1 MNEKWYVAAKKADF
15 QGIAERFEIDPVTA
29 RIIRNRDVVGDDAI
43 RQYLYGTR
51 AEFGDSAQLLGGI
64 EAAALLKRKIEA
76 GKKIRI
82 IGDYD
87 IDGVNATYI
96 LYRALLR
103 CGAQVD
109 YEIPDRM
116 KDGYGLNISLLK
128 LALEESIDTVLTCDN
143 GISAI
148 TEIAYAKENGMTVI
162 VTDHHEPLFEEV
174 QEEFQTGTMPQQTET
189 ESSNQAEMTQ
199 TQVNTENSKQMESER
214 EAQTDMHAAAKSV
227 ARGSDRNLQDPA
239 RRIPSADGTRIFR
252 LPPADVLVNPKQPNC
267 PYPYKKLCGAA
278 VAWKVVCLLYRLYGI
293 EEEAEQFLQFVG
305 FATVGDV
312 MELNGE
318 NRILV
323 KEGLKQLRNTQ
334 NYGWR
339 ALIQANNLDFATLNS
354 YHIGFVLGPCINAS
368 GRLDTAKRSLQLLLA
383 KDAEEAETLATQL
396 KQLNDE
402 RKELTQA
409 AVDLACEQ
417 IDGSGEA
424 NDRVL
429 VVYLPDC
436 HESIAGIVAGR
447 IRERYG
453 KPTFVVTNAETE
465 DEAKGSGR
473 SIEAYSMFEEMV
485 KCQDLFRKFGGHP
498 MAAGFSLPRSR
509 IDEMRRRL
517 NENCTMTD
525 ADMAEKVMVDV
536 PMPIDYIRESLVE
549 EFSVLEPF
557 GNGNEKPLFAERGL
571 KLLSA
576 RVLGKN
582 ANVLKLQVANRA
594 GCTMEALYFGIPDN
608 ILSYLTDKYG
618 KDEVQKLLWGKVNR
632 IEMDLTYY
640 PSINEYQG
648 RRTLQ
653 IVIKN
658 FR

>member
-15 QGIAERFEIDPVTA
+15 QGIAKRFGIDPVTA
-29 RIIRNRDVVGDDAI
+29 RIIRNRDVVGDDEI

-51 AEFGDSAQLLGGI
+51 AELGDPAQLQGGL
-64 EAAALLKRKIEA
+64 EAASLLKQKIEA

-87 IDGVNATYI
+87 IDGVNSTYI
-96 LYRALLR
+96 LYRALTR

-128 LALEESIDTVLTCDN
+128 LALEEGIDTVLTCDN

-148 TEIAYAKENGMTVI
+148 AEIAYAKENGMTVI

-174 QEEFQTGTMPQQTET
+174 PEED
-189 ESSNQAEMTQ
+189 QAETIQ
-199 TQVNTENSKQMESER
+199 P
-214 EAQTDMHAAAKSV
+214 QTDT
-227 ARGSDRNLQDPA
+227 A
-239 RRIPSADGTRIFR
+239 RRIPSPDGTRIFR

-267 PYPYKKLCGAA
+267 RYPYKKLCGAA
-278 VAWKVVCLLYRLYGI
+278 VAWKVVCLLYRLYGM

-312 MELNGE
+312 MELDGE

-323 KEGLKQLRNTQ
+323 KEGLKQLRITQ

-339 ALIQANNLDFATLNS
+339 ALIQANNLDFDTLNS

-368 GRLDTAKRSLQLLLA
+368 GRLDTAKRSLRLLLA
-383 KDAEEAETLATQL
+383 KDAAEAELLAARL

-409 AVDLACEQ
+409 AVDLPCEQ
-417 IDGSGEA
+417 IDGSTVA
-424 NDRVL
+424 NVRVL

-453 KPTFVVTNAETE
+453 KPTFVVTNAEAE

-517 NENCTMTD
+517 NENCTMTEE
-525 ADMAEKVMVDV
+525 DMAEKIMVDV
-536 PMPIDYIRESLVE
+536 PMPINYIRESLVE
-549 EFSVLEPF
+549 ELAVLEPF
-557 GNGNEKPLFAERGL
+557 GNGNEKPLFAERHL

-576 RVLGKN
+576 RILGKN
-582 ANVLKLQVANRA
+582 ANVLKLQVANA
-594 GCTMEALYFGIPDN
+594 TGCTMEALYFGIPDN

-618 KDEVQKLLWGKVNR
+618 KNEVQKLLWGKVNQ

>member
-15 QGIAERFEIDPVTA
+15 QGIAKRFGIDPVTA
-29 RIIRNRDVVGDDAI
+29 RIIRNRDVVGDDEI

-51 AEFGDSAQLLGGI
+51 AELGDPAQLQGGL
-64 EAAALLKRKIEA
+64 EAASLLKQKIEA

-87 IDGVNATYI
+87 IDGVNSTYI
-96 LYRALLR
+96 LYRALTR

-128 LALEESIDTVLTCDN
+128 LALEEGIDTVLTCDN

-148 TEIAYAKENGMTVI
+148 AEIAYAKENGMTVI

-174 QEEFQTGTMPQQTET
+174 PEEDQVET
-189 ESSNQAEMTQ
+189 IQP
-199 TQVNTENSKQMESER
+199 
-214 EAQTDMHAAAKSV
+214 QTDT
-227 ARGSDRNLQDPA
+227 A
-239 RRIPSADGTRIFR
+239 RRIPSPDGTRIFR

-267 PYPYKKLCGAA
+267 RYPYKKLCGAA
-278 VAWKVVCLLYRLYGI
+278 VAWKVVCLLYRLYGM

-312 MELNGE
+312 MELDGE

-323 KEGLKQLRNTQ
+323 KEGLKQLRITQ

-339 ALIQANNLDFATLNS
+339 ALIQANNLDFDTLNS

-368 GRLDTAKRSLQLLLA
+368 GRLDTAKRSLRLLLA
-383 KDAEEAETLATQL
+383 KDAAEAELLAARL

-417 IDGSGEA
+417 IDGSTEA

-453 KPTFVVTNAETE
+453 KPTFVVTNAEAE

-517 NENCTMTD
+517 NENCTMTEE
-525 ADMAEKVMVDV
+525 DMAEKIMVDV
-536 PMPIDYIRESLVE
+536 PMPINYIRESLVE
-549 EFSVLEPF
+549 ELAVLEPF
-557 GNGNEKPLFAERGL
+557 GNGNEKPLFAERHL

-576 RVLGKN
+576 RILGKN
-582 ANVLKLQVANRA
+582 ANVLKLQVANA
-594 GCTMEALYFGIPDN
+594 TGCTMEALYFGIPDN

-618 KDEVQKLLWGKVNR
+618 KNEVQKLLWGKVNQ

>member
-15 QGIAERFEIDPVTA
+15 QGIAKRFGIDPVTA
-29 RIIRNRDVVGDDAI
+29 RIIRNRDVVGDDEI

-51 AEFGDSAQLLGGI
+51 AELGDPAQLQGGL
-64 EAAALLKRKIEA
+64 EAASLLKQKIEA

-87 IDGVNATYI
+87 IDGVNSTYI
-96 LYRALLR
+96 LYRALTR

-128 LALEESIDTVLTCDN
+128 LALEEGIDTVLTCDN

-148 TEIAYAKENGMTVI
+148 AEIAYAKENGMTVI

-174 QEEFQTGTMPQQTET
+174 PEEG
-189 ESSNQAEMTQ
+189 QAETIQ
-199 TQVNTENSKQMESER
+199 P
-214 EAQTDMHAAAKSV
+214 QTDT
-227 ARGSDRNLQDPA
+227 A
-239 RRIPSADGTRIFR
+239 RRIPSPDGTRIFR

-267 PYPYKKLCGAA
+267 RYPYKKLCGAA
-278 VAWKVVCLLYRLYGI
+278 VAWKVVCLLYRLYGM

-312 MELNGE
+312 MELDGE

-323 KEGLKQLRNTQ
+323 KEGLKQLRITQ

-339 ALIQANNLDFATLNS
+339 ALIQANNLDFDTLNS

-368 GRLDTAKRSLQLLLA
+368 GRLDTAKRSLRLLLA
-383 KDAEEAETLATQL
+383 KDAAEAELLAARL

-417 IDGSGEA
+417 IDGSTEA

-453 KPTFVVTNAETE
+453 KPTFVVTNAEAE

-517 NENCTMTD
+517 NENCTMTEE
-525 ADMAEKVMVDV
+525 DMAEKIMVDV
-536 PMPIDYIRESLVE
+536 PMPINYIRESLVE
-549 EFSVLEPF
+549 ELAVLEPF
-557 GNGNEKPLFAERGL
+557 GNGNEKPLFAERHL

-576 RVLGKN
+576 RILGKN
-582 ANVLKLQVANRA
+582 ANVLKLQVANA
-594 GCTMEALYFGIPDN
+594 TGCTMEALYFGIPDN

-618 KDEVQKLLWGKVNR
+618 KNEVQKLLWGKVNQ

>member
-15 QGIAERFEIDPVTA
+15 QGIAKRFGIDPVTA
-29 RIIRNRDVVGDDAI
+29 RIIRNRDVVGDDEI

-51 AEFGDSAQLLGGI
+51 AELGDPAQLQGGM
-64 EAAALLKRKIEA
+64 EAASLLKQKIEA

-87 IDGVNATYI
+87 IDGVNSTYI
-96 LYRALLR
+96 LYRALTR

-128 LALEESIDTVLTCDN
+128 LALEEGIDTVLTCDN

-148 TEIAYAKENGMTVI
+148 AEIAYAKENGMTVI

-174 QEEFQTGTMPQQTET
+174 PEEARTET
-189 ESSNQAEMTQ
+189 AQP
-199 TQVNTENSKQMESER
+199 
-214 EAQTDMHAAAKSV
+214 QTDT
-227 ARGSDRNLQDPA
+227 A
-239 RRIPSADGTRIFR
+239 RRIPSPDGARIFR

-267 PYPYKKLCGAA
+267 RYPYKKLCGAA
-278 VAWKVVCLLYRLYGI
+278 VAWKVVCLLYRLYGM

-312 MELNGE
+312 MELDGE

-323 KEGLKQLRNTQ
+323 KEGLKQLRSTQ

-339 ALIQANNLDFATLNS
+339 ALIQANNLDFDTLNS

-368 GRLDTAKRSLQLLLA
+368 GRLDTAKRSLRLLLA
-383 KDAEEAETLATQL
+383 KDAAEAETLAARL

-417 IDGSGEA
+417 IDGSTEA

-453 KPTFVVTNAETE
+453 KPTFVVTNAEAE

-517 NENCTMTD
+517 NENCTMTEE
-525 ADMAEKVMVDV
+525 DMAEKIMVDV
-536 PMPIDYIRESLVE
+536 PMPINYIRESLVE
-549 EFSVLEPF
+549 ELSVLEPF
-557 GNGNEKPLFAERGL
+557 GNGNEKPLFAERHL

-576 RVLGKN
+576 RILGKN
-582 ANVLKLQVANRA
+582 ANVLKLQVANA
-594 GCTMEALYFGIPDN
+594 TGCTMEALYFGIPDN

-618 KDEVQKLLWGKVNR
+618 KSEVQKLLWGKVNQ

>member
-15 QGIAERFEIDPVTA
+15 QGIAKRFGIDPVTA
-29 RIIRNRDVVGDDAI
+29 RIIRNRDVVGDDEI

-51 AEFGDSAQLLGGI
+51 AELGDPAQLQGGL
-64 EAAALLKRKIEA
+64 EAASLLKQKIEA

-87 IDGVNATYI
+87 IDGVNSTYI
-96 LYRALLR
+96 LYRALTR

-128 LALEESIDTVLTCDN
+128 LALEEGIDTVLTCDN

-148 TEIAYAKENGMTVI
+148 AEIAYAKENGMTVI

-174 QEEFQTGTMPQQTET
+174 PEED
-189 ESSNQAEMTQ
+189 QAETIQ
-199 TQVNTENSKQMESER
+199 P
-214 EAQTDMHAAAKSV
+214 QTDT
-227 ARGSDRNLQDPA
+227 A
-239 RRIPSADGTRIFR
+239 RRIPSPDGTRIFR

-267 PYPYKKLCGAA
+267 RYPYKKLCGAA
-278 VAWKVVCLLYRLYGI
+278 VAWKVVCLLYRLYGM

-312 MELNGE
+312 MELDGE

-323 KEGLKQLRNTQ
+323 KEGLKQLRITQ

-339 ALIQANNLDFATLNS
+339 ALIQANNLDFDTLNS

-368 GRLDTAKRSLQLLLA
+368 GRLDTAKRSLRLLLA
-383 KDAEEAETLATQL
+383 KDAAEAELLAARL

-417 IDGSGEA
+417 IDGSTEA

-453 KPTFVVTNAETE
+453 KPTFVVTNAEAE

-517 NENCTMTD
+517 NENCTMTEE
-525 ADMAEKVMVDV
+525 DMAEKIMIDV
-536 PMPIDYIRESLVE
+536 PMPINYIRESLVE
-549 EFSVLEPF
+549 ELSVLEPF
-557 GNGNEKPLFAERGL
+557 GNGNEKPLFAERHL

-576 RVLGKN
+576 RILGKN
-582 ANVLKLQVANRA
+582 ANVLKLQVANA
-594 GCTMEALYFGIPDN
+594 TGCTMEALYFGIPDN

-618 KDEVQKLLWGKVNR
+618 KNEVQKLLWGKVNQ

>member
-15 QGIAERFEIDPVTA
+15 QGIAKRFGIDPVTA
-29 RIIRNRDVVGDDAI
+29 RIIRNRDVVGDDEI

-51 AEFGDSAQLLGGI
+51 AELGDPAQLQGGL
-64 EAAALLKRKIEA
+64 EAASLLKQKIEA

-87 IDGVNATYI
+87 IDGVNSTYI
-96 LYRALLR
+96 LYRALTR

-128 LALEESIDTVLTCDN
+128 LALEEGIDTVLTCDN

-148 TEIAYAKENGMTVI
+148 AEIAYAKENGMTVI

-174 QEEFQTGTMPQQTET
+174 PEED
-189 ESSNQAEMTQ
+189 QAETIQ
-199 TQVNTENSKQMESER
+199 P
-214 EAQTDMHAAAKSV
+214 QTDT
-227 ARGSDRNLQDPA
+227 A
-239 RRIPSADGTRIFR
+239 RRIPSPDGTRIFR
-252 LPPADVLVNPKQPNC
+252 LPPADVIVNPKQPNC
-267 PYPYKKLCGAA
+267 RYPYKKLCGAA
-278 VAWKVVCLLYRLYGI
+278 VAWKVVCLLYRLYGM

-312 MELNGE
+312 MELDGE

-323 KEGLKQLRNTQ
+323 KEGLKQLRITQ

-339 ALIQANNLDFATLNS
+339 ALIQANNLDFDTLNS

-368 GRLDTAKRSLQLLLA
+368 GRLDTAKRSLRLLLA
-383 KDAEEAETLATQL
+383 KDAAEAELLAARL

-417 IDGSGEA
+417 IDGSTEA

-453 KPTFVVTNAETE
+453 KPTFVVTNAEAE

-517 NENCTMTD
+517 NENCTMTEE
-525 ADMAEKVMVDV
+525 DMAEKIMIDV
-536 PMPIDYIRESLVE
+536 PMPINYIRESLVE
-549 EFSVLEPF
+549 ELSVLEPF
-557 GNGNEKPLFAERGL
+557 GNGNEKPLFAERHL

-576 RVLGKN
+576 RILGKN
-582 ANVLKLQVANRA
+582 ANVLKLQVANA
-594 GCTMEALYFGIPDN
+594 TGCTMEALYFGIPDN

-618 KDEVQKLLWGKVNR
+618 KNEVQKLLWGKVNQ

>member
-1 MNEKWYVAAKKADF
+1 MKEKWYVAAKKADF
-15 QGIAERFEIDPVTA
+15 QGIAKRFGIDPVTA
-29 RIIRNRDVVGDDAI
+29 RIIRNRDVVGDDEI

-51 AEFGDSAQLLGGI
+51 AELGDPAQLQGGL
-64 EAAALLKRKIEA
+64 EAASLLKQKIEE

-87 IDGVNATYI
+87 IDGVNSTYI
-96 LYRALLR
+96 LYRALTR

-128 LALEESIDTVLTCDN
+128 LALEEGIDTVLTCDN

-148 TEIAYAKENGMTVI
+148 AEIAYAKENGMTVI

-174 QEEFQTGTMPQQTET
+174 PEED
-189 ESSNQAEMTQ
+189 QAETIQ
-199 TQVNTENSKQMESER
+199 P
-214 EAQTDMHAAAKSV
+214 QTDT
-227 ARGSDRNLQDPA
+227 A
-239 RRIPSADGTRIFR
+239 RRIPSPDGTRIFR

-267 PYPYKKLCGAA
+267 RYPYKKLCGAA
-278 VAWKVVCLLYRLYGI
+278 VAWKVVCLLYRLYAI

-312 MELNGE
+312 MELDGE

-323 KEGLKQLRNTQ
+323 KEGLNQLRITQ

-339 ALIQANNLDFATLNS
+339 ALIQANNLDFDTLNS

-368 GRLDTAKRSLQLLLA
+368 GRLDTAKRSLRLLLA
-383 KDAEEAETLATQL
+383 KDAAEAELLATRL

-417 IDGSGEA
+417 IDGSTEA

-453 KPTFVVTNAETE
+453 KPTFVVTNAEAE

-517 NENCTMTD
+517 NENCTMTEE
-525 ADMAEKVMVDV
+525 DMAEKIMVDV
-536 PMPIDYIRESLVE
+536 PMPINYIRESLVE
-549 EFSVLEPF
+549 ELSVLEPF
-557 GNGNEKPLFAERGL
+557 GNGNEKPLFAERHL

-576 RVLGKN
+576 RILGKN
-582 ANVLKLQVANRA
+582 ANVLKLQVANA
-594 GCTMEALYFGIPDN
+594 TGCTMEALYFGIPDN
-608 ILSYLTDKYG
+608 ILSYLADKYG
-618 KDEVQKLLWGKVNR
+618 RNEVQKLLWGKVNQ

-648 RRTLQ
+648 KRTLQ

>member
-15 QGIAERFEIDPVTA
+15 QGIAKRFGIDPVTA
-29 RIIRNRDVVGDDAI
+29 RIIRNRDVVGDDEI

-51 AEFGDSAQLLGGI
+51 AELGDPAQLQGGL
-64 EAAALLKRKIEA
+64 EAASLLKQKIEA

-87 IDGVNATYI
+87 IDGVNSTYI
-96 LYRALLR
+96 LYRALTR

-128 LALEESIDTVLTCDN
+128 LALEEGIDTVLTCDN

-148 TEIAYAKENGMTVI
+148 AEIAYAKENGMTVI

-174 QEEFQTGTMPQQTET
+174 PEED
-189 ESSNQAEMTQ
+189 QAETIQ
-199 TQVNTENSKQMESER
+199 P
-214 EAQTDMHAAAKSV
+214 QTDT
-227 ARGSDRNLQDPA
+227 A
-239 RRIPSADGTRIFR
+239 RRIPSPDGTRIFR
-252 LPPADVLVNPKQPNC
+252 LPPADVIVNPKQPNC
-267 PYPYKKLCGAA
+267 RYPYKKLCGAA
-278 VAWKVVCLLYRLYGI
+278 VAWKVVCLLYRLYGM

-312 MELNGE
+312 MELDGE

-323 KEGLKQLRNTQ
+323 KEGLKQLRITQ

-339 ALIQANNLDFATLNS
+339 ALIQANNLDFDTLNS

-368 GRLDTAKRSLQLLLA
+368 GRLDTAKRSLRLLLA
-383 KDAEEAETLATQL
+383 KDAAEAELLATRL

-417 IDGSGEA
+417 IDGSTEA

-453 KPTFVVTNAETE
+453 KPTFVVTNAEAE

-517 NENCTMTD
+517 NENCTMTEE
-525 ADMAEKVMVDV
+525 DMAEKIMVDV
-536 PMPIDYIRESLVE
+536 PMPINYIRESLVE
-549 EFSVLEPF
+549 ELSVLEPF
-557 GNGNEKPLFAERGL
+557 GNGNEKPLFAERHL

-576 RVLGKN
+576 RILGKN
-582 ANVLKLQVANRA
+582 ANVLKLQVANA
-594 GCTMEALYFGIPDN
+594 TGCTMEALYFGIPDN
-608 ILSYLTDKYG
+608 ILSYLADKYG
-618 KDEVQKLLWGKVNR
+618 RNEVQKLLWGKVNQ

>member
-1 MNEKWYVAAKKADF
+1 MKEKWYVAAKKADF
-15 QGIAERFEIDPVTA
+15 QGIAKRFGIDPVTA
-29 RIIRNRDVVGDDAI
+29 RIIRNRDVVGDDEI

-51 AEFGDSAQLLGGI
+51 AELGDPAQLQGGL
-64 EAAALLKRKIEA
+64 EAASLLKQKIEE

-87 IDGVNATYI
+87 IDGVNSTYI
-96 LYRALLR
+96 LYRALTR

-128 LALEESIDTVLTCDN
+128 LALEEGIDTVLTCDN

-148 TEIAYAKENGMTVI
+148 AEIAYAKENGMTVI

-174 QEEFQTGTMPQQTET
+174 PEED
-189 ESSNQAEMTQ
+189 QAETIQ
-199 TQVNTENSKQMESER
+199 P
-214 EAQTDMHAAAKSV
+214 QTDT
-227 ARGSDRNLQDPA
+227 A
-239 RRIPSADGTRIFR
+239 RRIPSPDGTRIFR

-267 PYPYKKLCGAA
+267 RYPYKKLCGAA
-278 VAWKVVCLLYRLYGI
+278 VAWKVVCLLYRLYAI

-312 MELNGE
+312 MELDGE

-323 KEGLKQLRNTQ
+323 KEGLNQLRITQ

-339 ALIQANNLDFATLNS
+339 ALIQANNLDFDTLNS

-368 GRLDTAKRSLQLLLA
+368 GRLDTAKRSLRLLLA
-383 KDAEEAETLATQL
+383 KDAAEAELLAARL

-417 IDGSGEA
+417 IDGSTEA

-453 KPTFVVTNAETE
+453 KPTFVVTNAEAE

-517 NENCTMTD
+517 NENCTMTEE
-525 ADMAEKVMVDV
+525 DMAEKIMVDV
-536 PMPIDYIRESLVE
+536 PMPINYIRESLVE
-549 EFSVLEPF
+549 ELSVLEPF
-557 GNGNEKPLFAERGL
+557 GNGNEKPLFAERHL

-576 RVLGKN
+576 HILGKN
-582 ANVLKLQVANRA
+582 ANVLKLQVANA
-594 GCTMEALYFGIPDN
+594 TGCTMEALYFGIPDN
-608 ILSYLTDKYG
+608 ILSYLADKYG
-618 KDEVQKLLWGKVNR
+618 RNEVQKLLWGKVNQ

>member
-1 MNEKWYVAAKKADF
+1 MKEKWYVAAKKADF
-15 QGIAERFEIDPVTA
+15 QGIAKRFGIDPVTA
-29 RIIRNRDVVGDDAI
+29 RIIRNRDVVGDDGI

-51 AEFGDSAQLLGGI
+51 AELGDPAQLQGGL
-64 EAAALLKRKIEA
+64 EAASLLKQKIEA

-87 IDGVNATYI
+87 IDGVNSTYI
-96 LYRALLR
+96 LYRALTR

-128 LALEESIDTVLTCDN
+128 LALEEGIDTVLTCDN

-148 TEIAYAKENGMTVI
+148 AEIAYAKENGMTVI

-174 QEEFQTGTMPQQTET
+174 PEED
-189 ESSNQAEMTQ
+189 QAETIQ
-199 TQVNTENSKQMESER
+199 P
-214 EAQTDMHAAAKSV
+214 QTDT
-227 ARGSDRNLQDPA
+227 A
-239 RRIPSADGTRIFR
+239 RRIPSPDGTRIFR

-267 PYPYKKLCGAA
+267 RYPYKKLCGAA
-278 VAWKVVCLLYRLYGI
+278 VAWKVVCLLYRLYGM

-312 MELNGE
+312 MELDGE

-323 KEGLKQLRNTQ
+323 KEGLKQLRITQ

-339 ALIQANNLDFATLNS
+339 ALIQANNLDFDTLNS

-368 GRLDTAKRSLQLLLA
+368 GRLDTAKRSLRLLLA
-383 KDAEEAETLATQL
+383 KDAAEAELLAARL

-417 IDGSGEA
+417 IDGSTEA

-453 KPTFVVTNAETE
+453 KPTFVVTNAEAE

-517 NENCTMTD
+517 NENCTMTEE
-525 ADMAEKVMVDV
+525 DMAEKIMVDV
-536 PMPIDYIRESLVE
+536 PMPINYIRESLVE
-549 EFSVLEPF
+549 ELSVLEPF
-557 GNGNEKPLFAERGL
+557 GNGNEKPLFAERHL

-576 RVLGKN
+576 RILGKN
-582 ANVLKLQVANRA
+582 ANVLKLQVANA
-594 GCTMEALYFGIPDN
+594 TGCTMEALYFGIPDN
-608 ILSYLTDKYG
+608 ILSYLADKYG
-618 KDEVQKLLWGKVNR
+618 RNEVQKLLWGKVNQ

>member
-15 QGIAERFEIDPVTA
+15 QGIAKRFGIDPVTA
-29 RIIRNRDVVGDDAI
+29 RIIRNRDVVGDDEI

-51 AEFGDSAQLLGGI
+51 AELGDPAQLQGGL
-64 EAAALLKRKIEA
+64 EAASLLKQKIEA

-87 IDGVNATYI
+87 IDGVNSTYI
-96 LYRALLR
+96 LYRALTR

-128 LALEESIDTVLTCDN
+128 LALEEGIDTVLTCDN

-148 TEIAYAKENGMTVI
+148 AEIAYAKENGMTVI

-174 QEEFQTGTMPQQTET
+174 PEEG
-189 ESSNQAEMTQ
+189 QAETIQ
-199 TQVNTENSKQMESER
+199 P
-214 EAQTDMHAAAKSV
+214 QTDT
-227 ARGSDRNLQDPA
+227 A
-239 RRIPSADGTRIFR
+239 RRIPSPDGTRIFR

-267 PYPYKKLCGAA
+267 RYPYKKLCGAA
-278 VAWKVVCLLYRLYGI
+278 VAWKVVCLLYRLYGM

-312 MELNGE
+312 MELDGE

-323 KEGLKQLRNTQ
+323 KEGLKQLRITQ

-339 ALIQANNLDFATLNS
+339 ALIQANNLDFDTLNS

-368 GRLDTAKRSLQLLLA
+368 GRLDTAKRSLRLLLA
-383 KDAEEAETLATQL
+383 KDAAEAELLAARL

-417 IDGSGEA
+417 IDGSTEA

-453 KPTFVVTNAETE
+453 KPTFVVTNAEAE

-517 NENCTMTD
+517 NENCTMTEE
-525 ADMAEKVMVDV
+525 DMAEKIMVDV
-536 PMPIDYIRESLVE
+536 PMPINYIRESLVE
-549 EFSVLEPF
+549 ELAVLEPF
-557 GNGNEKPLFAERGL
+557 GNGNEKPLFAERHL

-576 RVLGKN
+576 RILGKN
-582 ANVLKLQVANRA
+582 ANVLKLQVANVT

-608 ILSYLTDKYG
+608 ILSYMTDKYG
-618 KDEVQKLLWGKVNR
+618 KNEVQKLLWGKVNQ

-653 IVIKN
+653 SVIIN

>member
-15 QGIAERFEIDPVTA
+15 QGIAKRFGIDPVTA
-29 RIIRNRDVVGDDAI
+29 RIIRNRDVVGDDEI

-51 AEFGDSAQLLGGI
+51 AELGDPAQLQGGL
-64 EAAALLKRKIEA
+64 EAASLLKQKIEA

-87 IDGVNATYI
+87 IDGVNSTYI
-96 LYRALLR
+96 LYRALTR

-128 LALEESIDTVLTCDN
+128 LALEEGIDTVLTCDN

-148 TEIAYAKENGMTVI
+148 AEIAYAKENGMTVI

-174 QEEFQTGTMPQQTET
+174 PEED
-189 ESSNQAEMTQ
+189 QAETIQ
-199 TQVNTENSKQMESER
+199 P
-214 EAQTDMHAAAKSV
+214 QTDT
-227 ARGSDRNLQDPA
+227 A
-239 RRIPSADGTRIFR
+239 RRIPSPDGTRIFR

-267 PYPYKKLCGAA
+267 RYPYKKLCGAA
-278 VAWKVVCLLYRLYGI
+278 VAWKVVCLLYRLYGM

-312 MELNGE
+312 MELDGE

-323 KEGLKQLRNTQ
+323 KEGLKQLRITQ

-339 ALIQANNLDFATLNS
+339 ALIQANNLDFDTLNS

-368 GRLDTAKRSLQLLLA
+368 GRLDTAKRSLRLLLA
-383 KDAEEAETLATQL
+383 KDAAEAELLAARL

-417 IDGSGEA
+417 IDGSTEA

-453 KPTFVVTNAETE
+453 KPTFVVTNAEAE

-517 NENCTMTD
+517 NENCTMTEE
-525 ADMAEKVMVDV
+525 DMAEKIMVDV
-536 PMPIDYIRESLVE
+536 PMPINYIRESLVE
-549 EFSVLEPF
+549 ELAVLEPF
-557 GNGNEKPLFAERGL
+557 GNVNEKPLFAERHL

-576 RVLGKN
+576 RILGKN
-582 ANVLKLQVANRA
+582 ANVLKLQVANA
-594 GCTMEALYFGIPDN
+594 TGCTMEALYFGIPDN

-618 KDEVQKLLWGKVNR
+618 KNEVQKLLWGKVNQ

>member
-1 MNEKWYVAAKKADF
+1 MKEKWYVAAKKADF
-15 QGIAERFEIDPVTA
+15 QGIAKRFGIDPVTA
-29 RIIRNRDVVGDDAI
+29 RIIRNRDVVGDDEI

-51 AEFGDSAQLLGGI
+51 AELGDPAQLQGGL
-64 EAAALLKRKIEA
+64 EAASLLKQKIEA

-87 IDGVNATYI
+87 IDGVNSTYI
-96 LYRALLR
+96 LYRALTR

-128 LALEESIDTVLTCDN
+128 LALEEGIDTVLTCDN

-148 TEIAYAKENGMTVI
+148 AEIAYAKENGLTVI

-174 QEEFQTGTMPQQTET
+174 PEED
-189 ESSNQAEMTQ
+189 QAETIQ
-199 TQVNTENSKQMESER
+199 P
-214 EAQTDMHAAAKSV
+214 QTDT
-227 ARGSDRNLQDPA
+227 A
-239 RRIPSADGTRIFR
+239 RRIPSPDGTRIFR

-267 PYPYKKLCGAA
+267 RYPYKKLCGAA
-278 VAWKVVCLLYRLYGI
+278 VAWKVVCLLYRLYGM

-312 MELNGE
+312 MELDGE

-323 KEGLKQLRNTQ
+323 KEGLKQLRITQ

-339 ALIQANNLDFATLNS
+339 ALIQANNLDFDTLNS

-368 GRLDTAKRSLQLLLA
+368 GRLDTAKRSLRLLLA
-383 KDAEEAETLATQL
+383 KDAAEAELLAARL

-417 IDGSGEA
+417 IDGSTEA

-453 KPTFVVTNAETE
+453 KPTFVVTNAEAE

-517 NENCTMTD
+517 NENCTMTEE
-525 ADMAEKVMVDV
+525 DMAEKIMVDV
-536 PMPIDYIRESLVE
+536 PMPINYIRESLVE
-549 EFSVLEPF
+549 ELSVLEPF
-557 GNGNEKPLFAERGL
+557 GNGNEKPLFAERHL

-576 RVLGKN
+576 RILGKN
-582 ANVLKLQVANRA
+582 ANVLKLQVANA
-594 GCTMEALYFGIPDN
+594 TGCTMEALYFGIPDN
-608 ILSYLTDKYG
+608 ILSYLADKYG
-618 KDEVQKLLWGKVNR
+618 RNEVQKLLWGKANQ

>member
-1 MNEKWYVAAKKADF
+1 MKEKWYVAAKKADF
-15 QGIAERFEIDPVTA
+15 QGIAKRFGIDPVTA
-29 RIIRNRDVVGDDAI
+29 RIIRNRDVVGDDEI

-51 AEFGDSAQLLGGI
+51 AELGDPAQLQGGL
-64 EAAALLKRKIEA
+64 EAASLLKQKIEA

-87 IDGVNATYI
+87 IDGVNSTYI
-96 LYRALLR
+96 LYRALTR

-128 LALEESIDTVLTCDN
+128 LALEEDIDTVLTCDN

-148 TEIAYAKENGMTVI
+148 AEIAYAKENGMTVI

-174 QEEFQTGTMPQQTET
+174 PEED
-189 ESSNQAEMTQ
+189 QAETIQ
-199 TQVNTENSKQMESER
+199 P
-214 EAQTDMHAAAKSV
+214 QTDT
-227 ARGSDRNLQDPA
+227 A
-239 RRIPSADGTRIFR
+239 RRIPSPDGTRIFR

-267 PYPYKKLCGAA
+267 RYPYKKLCGAA
-278 VAWKVVCLLYRLYGI
+278 VAWKVVCLLYRLYGM

-312 MELNGE
+312 MELDGE

-323 KEGLKQLRNTQ
+323 KEGLKQLRITQ

-339 ALIQANNLDFATLNS
+339 ALIQANNLDFDTLNS

-368 GRLDTAKRSLQLLLA
+368 GRLDTAKRSLRLLLA
-383 KDAEEAETLATQL
+383 KDAAEAELLAARL

-417 IDGSGEA
+417 IDGSTEA

-453 KPTFVVTNAETE
+453 KPTFVVTNAEAE

-517 NENCTMTD
+517 NENCTMTEE
-525 ADMAEKVMVDV
+525 DMAEKIMVDV
-536 PMPIDYIRESLVE
+536 PMPINYIRESLVE
-549 EFSVLEPF
+549 ELSVLEPF
-557 GNGNEKPLFAERGL
+557 GNGNEKPLFAERHL

-576 RVLGKN
+576 RILGKN
-582 ANVLKLQVANRA
+582 ANVLKLQVANA
-594 GCTMEALYFGIPDN
+594 TGCTMEALYFGIPDN

-618 KDEVQKLLWGKVNR
+618 RNEVQKLLWGKVNQ

>member
-1 MNEKWYVAAKKADF
+1 MKEKWYVAAKKADF
-15 QGIAERFEIDPVTA
+15 QGIAKRFGIDPVTA
-29 RIIRNRDVVGDDAI
+29 RIIRNRDVVGDDEI

-51 AEFGDSAQLLGGI
+51 AELGDPAQLQGGL
-64 EAAALLKRKIEA
+64 EAASLLKQKIEE

-87 IDGVNATYI
+87 IDGVNSTYI
-96 LYRALLR
+96 LYRALTR

-128 LALEESIDTVLTCDN
+128 LALEEGIDTVLTCDN

-148 TEIAYAKENGMTVI
+148 AEIAYAKENGMTVI

-174 QEEFQTGTMPQQTET
+174 PEED
-189 ESSNQAEMTQ
+189 QAETIQ
-199 TQVNTENSKQMESER
+199 P
-214 EAQTDMHAAAKSV
+214 QTDT
-227 ARGSDRNLQDPA
+227 A
-239 RRIPSADGTRIFR
+239 RRIPSPDGTRIFR

-267 PYPYKKLCGAA
+267 RYPYKKLCGAA
-278 VAWKVVCLLYRLYGI
+278 VAWKVVCLLYRLYAI

-312 MELNGE
+312 MELDGE

-323 KEGLKQLRNTQ
+323 KEGLNQLRITQ

-339 ALIQANNLDFATLNS
+339 ALIQANNLDFDTLNS

-368 GRLDTAKRSLQLLLA
+368 GRLDTAKRSLRLLLA
-383 KDAEEAETLATQL
+383 KDAAEAELLATRL

-417 IDGSGEA
+417 IDGSTEA

-453 KPTFVVTNAETE
+453 KPTFVVTNAEAE

-517 NENCTMTD
+517 NENCTMTEE
-525 ADMAEKVMVDV
+525 DMAEKIMVDV
-536 PMPIDYIRESLVE
+536 PMPINYIRESLVE
-549 EFSVLEPF
+549 ELSVLEPF
-557 GNGNEKPLFAERGL
+557 GNGNEKPLFAERHL

-576 RVLGKN
+576 RILGKN
-582 ANVLKLQVANRA
+582 ANVLKLQVANA
-594 GCTMEALYFGIPDN
+594 TGCTMEALYFGIPDN
-608 ILSYLTDKYG
+608 ILSYLADKYG
-618 KDEVQKLLWGKVNR
+618 RNEVQKLLWGKVNQ

>member
-1 MNEKWYVAAKKADF
+1 MKEKWYVAAKKADF
-15 QGIAERFEIDPVTA
+15 QGIAKRFGIDPVTA
-29 RIIRNRDVVGDDAI
+29 RIIRNRDVVGDDEI

-51 AEFGDSAQLLGGI
+51 AELGDPAQLQGGL
-64 EAAALLKRKIEA
+64 EAASLLKQKIEE

-87 IDGVNATYI
+87 IDGVNSTYI
-96 LYRALLR
+96 LYRALTR

-128 LALEESIDTVLTCDN
+128 LALEEGIDTVLTCDN

-148 TEIAYAKENGMTVI
+148 AEIAYAKENGLTVI

-174 QEEFQTGTMPQQTET
+174 QEED
-189 ESSNQAEMTQ
+189 QAETIQ
-199 TQVNTENSKQMESER
+199 P
-214 EAQTDMHAAAKSV
+214 QTDT
-227 ARGSDRNLQDPA
+227 A
-239 RRIPSADGTRIFR
+239 RRIPSPDGTRIFR

-267 PYPYKKLCGAA
+267 RYPYKKLCGAA
-278 VAWKVVCLLYRLYGI
+278 VAWKVVCLLYRLYAI

-312 MELNGE
+312 MELDGE

-323 KEGLKQLRNTQ
+323 KEGLKQLRITQ

-339 ALIQANNLDFATLNS
+339 ALIQANNLDFDTLNS

-368 GRLDTAKRSLQLLLA
+368 GRLDTAKRSLRLLLA
-383 KDAEEAETLATQL
+383 KDAAEAELLATRL

-417 IDGSGEA
+417 IDGSTEA

-453 KPTFVVTNAETE
+453 KPTFVVTNAEAE

-517 NENCTMTD
+517 NENCTMTEE
-525 ADMAEKVMVDV
+525 DMAEKIMVDV
-536 PMPIDYIRESLVE
+536 PMPINYIRESLVE
-549 EFSVLEPF
+549 ELSVLEPF
-557 GNGNEKPLFAERGL
+557 GNGNEKPLFAERHL

-576 RVLGKN
+576 RILGKN
-582 ANVLKLQVANRA
+582 ANVLKLQVANA
-594 GCTMEALYFGIPDN
+594 TGCTMEALYFGIPDN
-608 ILSYLTDKYG
+608 ILSYLADKYG
-618 KDEVQKLLWGKVNR
+618 RNEVQKLLWGKVNQ

>member
-1 MNEKWYVAAKKADF
+1 MKEKWYVAAKKADF
-15 QGIAERFEIDPVTA
+15 QGIAKRFGIDPVTA
-29 RIIRNRDVVGDDAI
+29 RIIRNRDVVGDDEI

-51 AEFGDSAQLLGGI
+51 AELGDPAQLQGGL
-64 EAAALLKRKIEA
+64 EAASLLKQKIEE

-87 IDGVNATYI
+87 IDGVNSTYI
-96 LYRALLR
+96 LYRALTR

-148 TEIAYAKENGMTVI
+148 AEIAYAKENGMTVI

-174 QEEFQTGTMPQQTET
+174 PEED
-189 ESSNQAEMTQ
+189 QAETIQ
-199 TQVNTENSKQMESER
+199 P
-214 EAQTDMHAAAKSV
+214 QTDT
-227 ARGSDRNLQDPA
+227 A
-239 RRIPSADGTRIFR
+239 RRIPSPDGTRIFR

-267 PYPYKKLCGAA
+267 RYPYKKLCGAA
-278 VAWKVVCLLYRLYGI
+278 VAWKVVCLLYRLYAI

-312 MELNGE
+312 MELDGE

-323 KEGLKQLRNTQ
+323 KEGLKQLRITQ

-339 ALIQANNLDFATLNS
+339 ALIQANNLDFDTLNS

-368 GRLDTAKRSLQLLLA
+368 GRLDTAKRSLRLLLA
-383 KDAEEAETLATQL
+383 KDAAEAELLATRL

-417 IDGSGEA
+417 IDGSTEA

-453 KPTFVVTNAETE
+453 KPTFVVTNAEAE

-517 NENCTMTD
+517 NENCTMTEE
-525 ADMAEKVMVDV
+525 DMAEKIMVDV
-536 PMPIDYIRESLVE
+536 PMPINYIREPLVE
-549 EFSVLEPF
+549 ELSVLEPF
-557 GNGNEKPLFAERGL
+557 GNGNEKPLFAERHL

-576 RVLGKN
+576 RILGKN
-582 ANVLKLQVANRA
+582 ANVLKLQVANA
-594 GCTMEALYFGIPDN
+594 TGCTMEALYFGIPDN
-608 ILSYLTDKYG
+608 ILSYLADKYG
-618 KDEVQKLLWGKVNR
+618 RNEVQKLLWGKVNQ

>member
-15 QGIAERFEIDPVTA
+15 QGIAKRFGIDPVIA
-29 RIIRNRDVVGDDAI
+29 RIIRNRDVVGDDEI

-51 AEFGDSAQLLGGI
+51 AELGDPAQLQGGL
-64 EAAALLKRKIEA
+64 EAASLLKQKIEA

-87 IDGVNATYI
+87 IDGVNSTYI
-96 LYRALLR
+96 LYRALTR

-128 LALEESIDTVLTCDN
+128 LALEEGIDTVLTCDN

-148 TEIAYAKENGMTVI
+148 AEIAYAKANGMTVI

-174 QEEFQTGTMPQQTET
+174 PEEARAET
-189 ESSNQAEMTQ
+189 AQP
-199 TQVNTENSKQMESER
+199 
-214 EAQTDMHAAAKSV
+214 QTDT
-227 ARGSDRNLQDPA
+227 A
-239 RRIPSADGTRIFR
+239 RRIPSPDGARIFR

-267 PYPYKKLCGAA
+267 RYPYKKLCGAA
-278 VAWKVVCLLYRLYGI
+278 VAWKVVCLLYRLYGM

-312 MELNGE
+312 MELDGE

-323 KEGLKQLRNTQ
+323 KEGLKQLRSTQ

-339 ALIQANNLDFATLNS
+339 ALIQANNLDFDTLNS

-368 GRLDTAKRSLQLLLA
+368 GRLDTAKRSLRLLLA
-383 KDAEEAETLATQL
+383 KDAAEAETLAARL

-417 IDGSGEA
+417 IDGSTEA

-453 KPTFVVTNAETE
+453 KPTFVVTNAEAE

-517 NENCTMTD
+517 NENCTMTEE
-525 ADMAEKVMVDV
+525 DMAEKIMVDV
-536 PMPIDYIRESLVE
+536 PMPINYIRESLVE
-549 EFSVLEPF
+549 ELSVLEPF
-557 GNGNEKPLFAERGL
+557 GNGNEKPLFAERHL

-576 RVLGKN
+576 RILGKN
-582 ANVLKLQVANRA
+582 ANVLKLQVANA
-594 GCTMEALYFGIPDN
+594 TGCTMEALYFGIPDN

-618 KDEVQKLLWGKVNR
+618 KNEVQKLLWGKVNQ

>member
-15 QGIAERFEIDPVTA
+15 QGIAERFGIDPVTA

-51 AEFGDSAQLLGGI
+51 EELCDPAELLGGM
-64 EAAALLKRKIEA
+64 EAASLLKQKIEA

-87 IDGVNATYI
+87 IDGVNSTYI
-96 LYRALLR
+96 LYRALTR

-128 LALEESIDTVLTCDN
+128 LALEEGIDTVLTCDN

-148 TEIAYAKENGMTVI
+148 AEIAYAKENGMTVI
-162 VTDHHEPLFEEV
+162 VTDHHEPLFEEA
-174 QEEFQTGTMPQQTET
+174 QEENP
-189 ESSNQAEMTQ
+189 
-199 TQVNTENSKQMESER
+199 
-214 EAQTDMHAAAKSV
+214 
-227 ARGSDRNLQDPA
+227 QDPA

-278 VAWKVVCLLYRLYGI
+278 VAWKVVCLLYRLCRI

-312 MELNGE
+312 MELDGE

-339 ALIQANNLDFATLNS
+339 ALIQANNLEFATLNS

-368 GRLDTAKRSLQLLLA
+368 GRLDTAKRSLRLLLA
-383 KDAEEAETLATQL
+383 KDAKEAETLAAQL

-429 VVYLPDC
+429 VVYLPEC

-453 KPTFVVTNAETE
+453 KPTFVVTNAEAE

-517 NENCTMTD
+517 NENCTMTEE
-525 ADMAEKVMVDV
+525 DMAEKVMVDV
-536 PMPIDYIRESLVE
+536 PMPIHYIRESLVE
-549 EFSVLEPF
+549 ELSVLEPF
-557 GNGNEKPLFAERGL
+557 GNGNEKPLFAERHL

-576 RVLGKN
+576 RILGKN
-582 ANVLKLQVANRA
+582 ANVLKLQVANGA

-608 ILSYLTDKYG
+608 ILNYLTDKYG
-618 KDEVQKLLWGKVNR
+618 KEEVQKLLWGKANQ

>member
-1 MNEKWYVAAKKADF
+1 MKEKWYVAAKKADF
-15 QGIAERFEIDPVTA
+15 QGIAKRFGIDPVTA
-29 RIIRNRDVVGDDAI
+29 RIIRNRDVVGDDEI

-51 AEFGDSAQLLGGI
+51 AELGDPAQLQGGL
-64 EAAALLKRKIEA
+64 EAASLLKQKIEE

-87 IDGVNATYI
+87 IDGVNSTYI
-96 LYRALLR
+96 LYRALTR

-128 LALEESIDTVLTCDN
+128 LALEEGIDTVLTCDN

-148 TEIAYAKENGMTVI
+148 AEIAYAKENGMTVI

-174 QEEFQTGTMPQQTET
+174 PEED
-189 ESSNQAEMTQ
+189 QAETIQ
-199 TQVNTENSKQMESER
+199 P
-214 EAQTDMHAAAKSV
+214 QTDT
-227 ARGSDRNLQDPA
+227 A
-239 RRIPSADGTRIFR
+239 RRIPSPDGTRIFR

-267 PYPYKKLCGAA
+267 RYPYKKLCGAA
-278 VAWKVVCLLYRLYGI
+278 VAWKVVCLLYRLYAI

-312 MELNGE
+312 MELDGE

-323 KEGLKQLRNTQ
+323 KEGLKQLRITQ

-339 ALIQANNLDFATLNS
+339 ALIQANNLDFDTLNS

-368 GRLDTAKRSLQLLLA
+368 GRLDTAKRSLRLLLA
-383 KDAEEAETLATQL
+383 KDAAEAELLATRL

-417 IDGSGEA
+417 IDGSTEA

-453 KPTFVVTNAETE
+453 KPTFVVTNAEAE

-517 NENCTMTD
+517 NENCTMTEE
-525 ADMAEKVMVDV
+525 DMAEKIMVDV
-536 PMPIDYIRESLVE
+536 PMPINYIREPLVE
-549 EFSVLEPF
+549 ELSVLEPF
-557 GNGNEKPLFAERGL
+557 GNGNEKPLFAERHL

-576 RVLGKN
+576 RILGKN
-582 ANVLKLQVANRA
+582 ANVLKLQVANA
-594 GCTMEALYFGIPDN
+594 TGCTMEALYFGIPDN

-618 KDEVQKLLWGKVNR
+618 KNEVQKLLWGKVNQ

-648 RRTLQ
+648 KRTLQ

>member
-15 QGIAERFEIDPVTA
+15 QGIAKRFGIDPVTA
-29 RIIRNRDVVGDDAI
+29 RIIRNRDVVGDDEI

-51 AEFGDSAQLLGGI
+51 AELGDPAQLQGGL
-64 EAAALLKRKIEA
+64 EAASLLKQKIEE

-87 IDGVNATYI
+87 IDGVNSTYI
-96 LYRALLR
+96 LYRALTR

-128 LALEESIDTVLTCDN
+128 LALEEGIDTVLTCDN

-148 TEIAYAKENGMTVI
+148 AEIAYAKENGMTVI

-174 QEEFQTGTMPQQTET
+174 PEED
-189 ESSNQAEMTQ
+189 QAETIQ
-199 TQVNTENSKQMESER
+199 P
-214 EAQTDMHAAAKSV
+214 QTDT
-227 ARGSDRNLQDPA
+227 A
-239 RRIPSADGTRIFR
+239 RRIPSPDGTRIFR

-267 PYPYKKLCGAA
+267 RYPYKKLCGAA
-278 VAWKVVCLLYRLYGI
+278 VAWKVVCLLYRLYGM

-312 MELNGE
+312 MELDGE

-323 KEGLKQLRNTQ
+323 KEGLNQLRITQ

-339 ALIQANNLDFATLNS
+339 ALIQANNLDFDTLNS

-368 GRLDTAKRSLQLLLA
+368 GRLDTAKRSLRLLLA
-383 KDAEEAETLATQL
+383 KDAAEAELLAARL

-417 IDGSGEA
+417 IDGSTEA

-453 KPTFVVTNAETE
+453 KPTFVVTNAEAE

-517 NENCTMTD
+517 NENCTMTEE
-525 ADMAEKVMVDV
+525 DMAEKIMVDV
-536 PMPIDYIRESLVE
+536 PMPINYIRESLVE
-549 EFSVLEPF
+549 ELSVLEPF
-557 GNGNEKPLFAERGL
+557 GNGNEKPLFAERHL

-576 RVLGKN
+576 RILGKN
-582 ANVLKLQVANRA
+582 ANVLKLQVANA
-594 GCTMEALYFGIPDN
+594 TGCTMEALYFGIPDN

-618 KDEVQKLLWGKVNR
+618 KNEVQKLLWGKVNQ

>member
-15 QGIAERFEIDPVTA
+15 QGIAKRFGIDPVTA
-29 RIIRNRDVVGDDAI
+29 RIIRNRDVVGDDEI

-51 AEFGDSAQLLGGI
+51 AELGDPARLQGGM
-64 EAAALLKRKIEA
+64 EAASLLKQKIEA

-87 IDGVNATYI
+87 IDGVNSTYI
-96 LYRALLR
+96 LYRALTR

-128 LALEESIDTVLTCDN
+128 LALEEGIDTVLTCDN

-148 TEIAYAKENGMTVI
+148 AEIAYAKENGMTVI

-174 QEEFQTGTMPQQTET
+174 PEEDRAET
-189 ESSNQAEMTQ
+189 AQP
-199 TQVNTENSKQMESER
+199 
-214 EAQTDMHAAAKSV
+214 QTDT
-227 ARGSDRNLQDPA
+227 A
-239 RRIPSADGTRIFR
+239 RRIPSPDGTRIFR

-267 PYPYKKLCGAA
+267 RYPYKKLCGAA

-312 MELNGE
+312 MELDGE

-323 KEGLKQLRNTQ
+323 KEGLKQLRSTQ

-339 ALIQANNLDFATLNS
+339 ALIQANNLDFDTLNS

-368 GRLDTAKRSLQLLLA
+368 GRLDTAKRSLRLLLA
-383 KDAEEAETLATQL
+383 KDAAEAELLAARL

-417 IDGSGEA
+417 IDGSTEA

-453 KPTFVVTNAETE
+453 KPTFVVTNAEAE

-517 NENCTMTD
+517 NENCTMTEE
-525 ADMAEKVMVDV
+525 DMAEKIMVDV
-536 PMPIDYIRESLVE
+536 PMPINYIRESLVE
-549 EFSVLEPF
+549 ELSVLEPF
-557 GNGNEKPLFAERGL
+557 GNGNEKPLFAERHL

-576 RVLGKN
+576 RILGKN
-582 ANVLKLQVANRA
+582 ANVLKLQVANA
-594 GCTMEALYFGIPDN
+594 TGCTMEALYFGIPDN

-618 KDEVQKLLWGKVNR
+618 KNEVQKLLWGKVNQ

>member
-15 QGIAERFEIDPVTA
+15 QGIAKRFGIDPVTA
-29 RIIRNRDVVGDDAI
+29 RIIRNRDVVGDDEI
-43 RQYLYGTR
+43 RQYLYGTC
-51 AEFGDSAQLLGGI
+51 AELGDPAQLQGGL
-64 EAAALLKRKIEA
+64 EAASLLKQKIEA

-87 IDGVNATYI
+87 IDGVNSTYI
-96 LYRALLR
+96 LYRALTR

-128 LALEESIDTVLTCDN
+128 LALEEGIDTVLTCDN

-148 TEIAYAKENGMTVI
+148 AEIAYAKENGMTVI

-174 QEEFQTGTMPQQTET
+174 PEED
-189 ESSNQAEMTQ
+189 QAETIQ
-199 TQVNTENSKQMESER
+199 P
-214 EAQTDMHAAAKSV
+214 QTDT
-227 ARGSDRNLQDPA
+227 A
-239 RRIPSADGTRIFR
+239 RRIPSPDGTRIFR

-267 PYPYKKLCGAA
+267 RYPYKKLCGAA
-278 VAWKVVCLLYRLYGI
+278 VAWKVVCLLYRLYGM

-312 MELNGE
+312 MELDGE

-323 KEGLKQLRNTQ
+323 KEGLKQLRITQ

-339 ALIQANNLDFATLNS
+339 ALIQANNLDFDTLNS

-368 GRLDTAKRSLQLLLA
+368 GRLDTAKRSLRLLLA
-383 KDAEEAETLATQL
+383 KDAAEAELLAARL

-417 IDGSGEA
+417 IDGSTEA

-453 KPTFVVTNAETE
+453 KPTFVVTNAEAE

-517 NENCTMTD
+517 NENCTMTEE
-525 ADMAEKVMVDV
+525 DMAEKIMVDV
-536 PMPIDYIRESLVE
+536 PMPINYIRESLVE
-549 EFSVLEPF
+549 ELSVLEPF
-557 GNGNEKPLFAERGL
+557 GNGNEKPLFAERHL

-576 RVLGKN
+576 RILGKN
-582 ANVLKLQVANRA
+582 ANVLKLQVANA
-594 GCTMEALYFGIPDN
+594 TGCTMEALYFGIPDN

-618 KDEVQKLLWGKVNR
+618 KNEVQKLLWGKVNQ

>member
-1 MNEKWYVAAKKADF
+1 MKEKWYVAAKKADF
-15 QGIAERFEIDPVTA
+15 QGIAKRFGIDPVTA
-29 RIIRNRDVVGDDAI
+29 RIIRNRDVVGDDEI

-51 AEFGDSAQLLGGI
+51 AELGDPAQLQGGL
-64 EAAALLKRKIEA
+64 EAASLLKQKIEA

-87 IDGVNATYI
+87 IDGVNSTYI
-96 LYRALLR
+96 LYRALTR

-128 LALEESIDTVLTCDN
+128 LALEEGIDTVLTCDN

-148 TEIAYAKENGMTVI
+148 AEIAYAKENGMTVI

-174 QEEFQTGTMPQQTET
+174 PEED
-189 ESSNQAEMTQ
+189 QAETIQ
-199 TQVNTENSKQMESER
+199 P
-214 EAQTDMHAAAKSV
+214 QTDT
-227 ARGSDRNLQDPA
+227 A
-239 RRIPSADGTRIFR
+239 RRIPSPDGTRIFR

-267 PYPYKKLCGAA
+267 RYPYKKLCGAA
-278 VAWKVVCLLYRLYGI
+278 VAWKVVCLLYRLYGM

-312 MELNGE
+312 MELDGE

-323 KEGLKQLRNTQ
+323 KEGLKQLRITQ

-339 ALIQANNLDFATLNS
+339 ALIQANNLDFDTLNS

-368 GRLDTAKRSLQLLLA
+368 GRLDTAKRSLRLLLA
-383 KDAEEAETLATQL
+383 KDAAEAELLAARL

-417 IDGSGEA
+417 IDGSTEA

-453 KPTFVVTNAETE
+453 KPTFVVTNAEAE

-517 NENCTMTD
+517 NENCTMTEE
-525 ADMAEKVMVDV
+525 DMAEKIMVDV
-536 PMPIDYIRESLVE
+536 PMPINYIRESLVE
-549 EFSVLEPF
+549 ELSVLEPF
-557 GNGNEKPLFAERGL
+557 GNGNEKPLFAERHL

-576 RVLGKN
+576 RILGKN
-582 ANVLKLQVANRA
+582 ANVLKLQVANA
-594 GCTMEALYFGIPDN
+594 TGCTMEALYFGIPDN

-618 KDEVQKLLWGKVNR
+618 KNEVQKLLWGKVNQ

>member
-1 MNEKWYVAAKKADF
+1 MKEKWYVAAKKADF
-15 QGIAERFEIDPVTA
+15 QGIAKRFGIDPVTA
-29 RIIRNRDVVGDDAI
+29 RIIRNRDVVGDDEI

-51 AEFGDSAQLLGGI
+51 AELGDPAQLQGGL
-64 EAAALLKRKIEA
+64 EAASLLKQKIEA

-87 IDGVNATYI
+87 IDGVNSTYI
-96 LYRALLR
+96 LYRALTR

-128 LALEESIDTVLTCDN
+128 LALEEGIDTVLTCDN

-148 TEIAYAKENGMTVI
+148 AEIAYAKENGMTVI

-174 QEEFQTGTMPQQTET
+174 PEED
-189 ESSNQAEMTQ
+189 QAETIQ
-199 TQVNTENSKQMESER
+199 P
-214 EAQTDMHAAAKSV
+214 QTDT
-227 ARGSDRNLQDPA
+227 A
-239 RRIPSADGTRIFR
+239 RRIPSPDGTRIFR

-267 PYPYKKLCGAA
+267 RYPYKKLCGAA
-278 VAWKVVCLLYRLYGI
+278 VAWKVVCLLYRLYGM

-312 MELNGE
+312 MELDGE

-323 KEGLKQLRNTQ
+323 KEGLNQLRITQ

-339 ALIQANNLDFATLNS
+339 ALIQANNLDFDTLNS

-368 GRLDTAKRSLQLLLA
+368 GRLDTAKRSLRLLLA
-383 KDAEEAETLATQL
+383 KDAAEAELLATRL

-417 IDGSGEA
+417 IDGSTEA

-453 KPTFVVTNAETE
+453 KPTFVVTNAEAE

-517 NENCTMTD
+517 NENCTMTEE
-525 ADMAEKVMVDV
+525 DMAEKIMVDV
-536 PMPIDYIRESLVE
+536 PMPINYIRESLVE
-549 EFSVLEPF
+549 ELSVLEPF
-557 GNGNEKPLFAERGL
+557 GNGNEKPLFAERHL

-576 RVLGKN
+576 RILGKN
-582 ANVLKLQVANRA
+582 ANVLKLQVANA
-594 GCTMEALYFGIPDN
+594 TGCTMEALYFGIPDN
-608 ILSYLTDKYG
+608 ILSYLADKYG
-618 KDEVQKLLWGKVNR
+618 RNEVQKLLWGKVNQ

>member
-1 MNEKWYVAAKKADF
+1 MNEKWYVVAKKADF
-15 QGIAERFEIDPVTA
+15 QGIAKRFGIDPVTA
-29 RIIRNRDVVGDDAI
+29 RIIRNRDVVGDDEI

-51 AEFGDSAQLLGGI
+51 AELGDPAQLQGGL
-64 EAAALLKRKIEA
+64 EAASLLKQKIEA

-87 IDGVNATYI
+87 IDGVNSTYI
-96 LYRALLR
+96 LYRALTR

-128 LALEESIDTVLTCDN
+128 LALEEGIDTVLTCDN

-148 TEIAYAKENGMTVI
+148 AEIAYAKENGMTVI

-174 QEEFQTGTMPQQTET
+174 PEED
-189 ESSNQAEMTQ
+189 QAETIQ
-199 TQVNTENSKQMESER
+199 P
-214 EAQTDMHAAAKSV
+214 QTDT
-227 ARGSDRNLQDPA
+227 A
-239 RRIPSADGTRIFR
+239 RRIPSPDGTRIFR

-267 PYPYKKLCGAA
+267 RYPYKKLCGAA
-278 VAWKVVCLLYRLYGI
+278 VAWKVVCLLYRLYAI

-312 MELNGE
+312 MELDGE

-323 KEGLKQLRNTQ
+323 KEGLKQLRITQ

-339 ALIQANNLDFATLNS
+339 ALIQANNLDFDTLNS

-368 GRLDTAKRSLQLLLA
+368 GRLDTAKRSLRLLLA
-383 KDAEEAETLATQL
+383 KDAAEAELLATRL

-417 IDGSGEA
+417 IDGSTEA

-453 KPTFVVTNAETE
+453 KPTFVVTNAEAE

-517 NENCTMTD
+517 NENCTMTEE
-525 ADMAEKVMVDV
+525 DMAEKIMVDV
-536 PMPIDYIRESLVE
+536 PMPINYIRESLVE
-549 EFSVLEPF
+549 ELSVLEPF
-557 GNGNEKPLFAERGL
+557 GNGNEKPLFAERHL

-576 RVLGKN
+576 RILGKN
-582 ANVLKLQVANRA
+582 ANVLKLQVANA
-594 GCTMEALYFGIPDN
+594 TGCTMEALYFGIPDN

-618 KDEVQKLLWGKVNR
+618 KNEVQKLLWGKVNQ

>member
-15 QGIAERFEIDPVTA
+15 QGIAKRFGIDPVTA
-29 RIIRNRDVVGDDAI
+29 RIIRNRDVVGDDEI

-51 AEFGDSAQLLGGI
+51 AELGDPAQLQGGL
-64 EAAALLKRKIEA
+64 EAASLLKQKIEA

-87 IDGVNATYI
+87 IDGVNSTYI
-96 LYRALLR
+96 LYRALTR

-128 LALEESIDTVLTCDN
+128 LALEEGIDTVLTCDN

-148 TEIAYAKENGMTVI
+148 AEIAYAKANGMTVI

-174 QEEFQTGTMPQQTET
+174 PEEDRAET
-189 ESSNQAEMTQ
+189 AQP
-199 TQVNTENSKQMESER
+199 
-214 EAQTDMHAAAKSV
+214 QTDT
-227 ARGSDRNLQDPA
+227 A
-239 RRIPSADGTRIFR
+239 RRIPSPDGARIFR

-267 PYPYKKLCGAA
+267 RYPYKKLCGAA

-312 MELNGE
+312 MELDGE

-323 KEGLKQLRNTQ
+323 KEGLKQLRSTQ

-339 ALIQANNLDFATLNS
+339 ALIQANNLDFDTLNS

-368 GRLDTAKRSLQLLLA
+368 GRLDTAKRSLRLLLA
-383 KDAEEAETLATQL
+383 KDAAEAETLAARL

-417 IDGSGEA
+417 IDGSTEA

-453 KPTFVVTNAETE
+453 KPTFVVTNAEAE

-517 NENCTMTD
+517 NENCTMTEE
-525 ADMAEKVMVDV
+525 DMAEKIMVDV
-536 PMPIDYIRESLVE
+536 PMPINYIRESLVE
-549 EFSVLEPF
+549 ELSVLEPF
-557 GNGNEKPLFAERGL
+557 GNGNEKPLFAERHL

-576 RVLGKN
+576 RILGKN
-582 ANVLKLQVANRA
+582 ANVLKLQVANA
-594 GCTMEALYFGIPDN
+594 TGCTMEALYFGIPDN
-608 ILSYLTDKYG
+608 ILSYLADKYG
-618 KDEVQKLLWGKVNR
+618 RNEVQKLLWGKVNQ

>member
-15 QGIAERFEIDPVTA
+15 QGIAKRFGIDPVTA
-29 RIIRNRDVVGDDAI
+29 RIIRNRDVVGDDEI

-51 AEFGDSAQLLGGI
+51 AELGDPAQLQGGL
-64 EAAALLKRKIEA
+64 EAASLLKQKIEA

-87 IDGVNATYI
+87 IDGVNSTYI
-96 LYRALLR
+96 LYRALTR

-128 LALEESIDTVLTCDN
+128 LALEEGIDTVLTCDN

-148 TEIAYAKENGMTVI
+148 AEIAYAKENGMTVI

-174 QEEFQTGTMPQQTET
+174 PEED
-189 ESSNQAEMTQ
+189 QAETIQ
-199 TQVNTENSKQMESER
+199 P
-214 EAQTDMHAAAKSV
+214 QTDT
-227 ARGSDRNLQDPA
+227 A
-239 RRIPSADGTRIFR
+239 RRIPSPDGTRIFR
-252 LPPADVLVNPKQPNC
+252 LPPADVIVNPKQPHC
-267 PYPYKKLCGAA
+267 RYPYKKLCGAA
-278 VAWKVVCLLYRLYGI
+278 VAWKVVCLLYRLYGM

-312 MELNGE
+312 MELDGE

-323 KEGLKQLRNTQ
+323 KEGLKQLRITQ

-339 ALIQANNLDFATLNS
+339 ALIQANNLDFDTLNS

-368 GRLDTAKRSLQLLLA
+368 GRLDTAKRSLRLLLA
-383 KDAEEAETLATQL
+383 KDAAEAELLAARL

-417 IDGSGEA
+417 IDGSTEA

-453 KPTFVVTNAETE
+453 KPTFVVTNAEAE

-517 NENCTMTD
+517 NENCTMTEE
-525 ADMAEKVMVDV
+525 DMAEKIMVDV
-536 PMPIDYIRESLVE
+536 PMPINYIRESLVE
-549 EFSVLEPF
+549 ELSVLEPF
-557 GNGNEKPLFAERGL
+557 GNGNEKPLFAERHL

-576 RVLGKN
+576 RILGKN
-582 ANVLKLQVANRA
+582 ANVLKLQVVNAT

-618 KDEVQKLLWGKVNR
+618 KNEVQKLLWGKVNQ

>member
-15 QGIAERFEIDPVTA
+15 QGIAKRFGIDPVTA
-29 RIIRNRDVVGDDAI
+29 RIIRNRDVVGDDEI

-51 AEFGDSAQLLGGI
+51 AELGDPAQLQGGL
-64 EAAALLKRKIEA
+64 EAASLLKQKIEA

-87 IDGVNATYI
+87 IDGVNSTYI
-96 LYRALLR
+96 LYRALTR

-109 YEIPDRM
+109 YEIPERM

-128 LALEESIDTVLTCDN
+128 LALEEGIDTVLTCDN

-148 TEIAYAKENGMTVI
+148 AEIAYAKENGMTVI

-174 QEEFQTGTMPQQTET
+174 PEED
-189 ESSNQAEMTQ
+189 QAETIQ
-199 TQVNTENSKQMESER
+199 P
-214 EAQTDMHAAAKSV
+214 QTDT
-227 ARGSDRNLQDPA
+227 A
-239 RRIPSADGTRIFR
+239 RRIPSPDGTRIFR

-267 PYPYKKLCGAA
+267 RYPYKKLCGAA
-278 VAWKVVCLLYRLYGI
+278 VAWKVVCLLYRLYGM

-312 MELNGE
+312 MELDGE

-323 KEGLKQLRNTQ
+323 KEGLKQLRITQ

-339 ALIQANNLDFATLNS
+339 ALIQANNLDFDTLNS

-368 GRLDTAKRSLQLLLA
+368 GRLDTAKRSLRLLLA
-383 KDAEEAETLATQL
+383 KDAAEAELLAARL

-417 IDGSGEA
+417 IDGSTEA

-453 KPTFVVTNAETE
+453 KPTFVVTNAEAE

-517 NENCTMTD
+517 NENCTMTEE
-525 ADMAEKVMVDV
+525 DMAEKIMVDV
-536 PMPIDYIRESLVE
+536 PMPINYIRESLVE
-549 EFSVLEPF
+549 ELAVLEPF
-557 GNGNEKPLFAERGL
+557 GNGNEKPLFAERHL

-576 RVLGKN
+576 RILGKN
-582 ANVLKLQVANRA
+582 ANVLKLQVANA
-594 GCTMEALYFGIPDN
+594 TGCTMEALYFGIPDN

-618 KDEVQKLLWGKVNR
+618 KNEVQKLLWGKVNQ

>member
-15 QGIAERFEIDPVTA
+15 QGIAKRFGIDPVTA
-29 RIIRNRDVVGDDAI
+29 RIIRNRDVVGDDEI

-51 AEFGDSAQLLGGI
+51 AELGDPAQLQGGL
-64 EAAALLKRKIEA
+64 EAASLLKQKIEA

-87 IDGVNATYI
+87 IDGVNSTYI
-96 LYRALLR
+96 LYRALTR

-128 LALEESIDTVLTCDN
+128 LALEEGIDTVLTCDN

-148 TEIAYAKENGMTVI
+148 AEIAYAKENGMTVI

-174 QEEFQTGTMPQQTET
+174 PEED
-189 ESSNQAEMTQ
+189 QAETIQ
-199 TQVNTENSKQMESER
+199 P
-214 EAQTDMHAAAKSV
+214 QTDT
-227 ARGSDRNLQDPA
+227 A
-239 RRIPSADGTRIFR
+239 RRIPSPDGTRNFR

-267 PYPYKKLCGAA
+267 RYPYKKLCGAA
-278 VAWKVVCLLYRLYGI
+278 VAWKVVCLLYRLYGM

-312 MELNGE
+312 MELDGE

-323 KEGLKQLRNTQ
+323 KEGLKQLRITQ

-339 ALIQANNLDFATLNS
+339 ALIQANNLDFDTLNS

-368 GRLDTAKRSLQLLLA
+368 GRLDTAKRSLRLLLA
-383 KDAEEAETLATQL
+383 KDAAEAELLAARL

-417 IDGSGEA
+417 IDGSTEA

-453 KPTFVVTNAETE
+453 KPTFVVTNAEAE

-517 NENCTMTD
+517 NENCTMTEE
-525 ADMAEKVMVDV
+525 DMAEKIMVDV
-536 PMPIDYIRESLVE
+536 PMPINYIRESLVE
-549 EFSVLEPF
+549 ELSVLEPF
-557 GNGNEKPLFAERGL
+557 GNGNEKPLFAERHL

-576 RVLGKN
+576 RILGKN
-582 ANVLKLQVANRA
+582 ANVLKLQVANA
-594 GCTMEALYFGIPDN
+594 TGCTMEALYFGIPDN

-618 KDEVQKLLWGKVNR
+618 KNEVRKLLWGKVNQ

>member
-15 QGIAERFEIDPVTA
+15 QGIAKRFGIDPVTA
-29 RIIRNRDVVGDDAI
+29 RIIRNRDVVGDDEI
-43 RQYLYGTR
+43 RQYLHGTR
-51 AEFGDSAQLLGGI
+51 AELGDPAQLQGGL
-64 EAAALLKRKIEA
+64 EAASLLKQKIEA

-87 IDGVNATYI
+87 IDGVNSTYI
-96 LYRALLR
+96 LYRALTR

-128 LALEESIDTVLTCDN
+128 LALEEGIDTVLTCDN

-148 TEIAYAKENGMTVI
+148 AEIAYAKENGMTVI

-174 QEEFQTGTMPQQTET
+174 PEED
-189 ESSNQAEMTQ
+189 QAETIQ
-199 TQVNTENSKQMESER
+199 P
-214 EAQTDMHAAAKSV
+214 QTDTA
-227 ARGSDRNLQDPA
+227 Q
-239 RRIPSADGTRIFR
+239 RIPSPDGTRIFR

-267 PYPYKKLCGAA
+267 RYPYKKLCGAA
-278 VAWKVVCLLYRLYGI
+278 VAWKVVCLLYRLYGM

-312 MELNGE
+312 MELDGE

-323 KEGLKQLRNTQ
+323 KEGLKQLRITQ

-339 ALIQANNLDFATLNS
+339 ALIQANNLDFDTLNS

-368 GRLDTAKRSLQLLLA
+368 GRLDTAKRSLRLLLA
-383 KDAEEAETLATQL
+383 KDAAEAELLAARL

-417 IDGSGEA
+417 IDGSTEA

-429 VVYLPDC
+429 VVYLPAC

-453 KPTFVVTNAETE
+453 KPTFVVTDAEAE

-517 NENCTMTD
+517 NENCTMTEE
-525 ADMAEKVMVDV
+525 DMAEKIMVDV
-536 PMPIDYIRESLVE
+536 PMPINYIRESLVE
-549 EFSVLEPF
+549 ELSVLEPF
-557 GNGNEKPLFAERGL
+557 GNGNEKPLFAERHL

-576 RVLGKN
+576 RILGKN
-582 ANVLKLQVANRA
+582 ANVLKLQVANA
-594 GCTMEALYFGIPDN
+594 TGCTMEALYFGIPDN

-618 KDEVQKLLWGKVNR
+618 KNEVQKLLWGKVNQ

>member
-15 QGIAERFEIDPVTA
+15 QGIAKRFGIDPVTA

-43 RQYLYGTR
+43 RQYLHGTR
-51 AEFGDSAQLLGGI
+51 AELDDPAQLQGGL
-64 EAAALLKRKIEA
+64 EAASLLKQKIEE

-87 IDGVNATYI
+87 IDGVNSTYI
-96 LYRALLR
+96 LYRALTR

-128 LALEESIDTVLTCDN
+128 LALEEGIDTVLTCDN

-148 TEIAYAKENGMTVI
+148 AEIAYAKENGLTVI

-174 QEEFQTGTMPQQTET
+174 PEED
-189 ESSNQAEMTQ
+189 QAETIQ
-199 TQVNTENSKQMESER
+199 P
-214 EAQTDMHAAAKSV
+214 QTDT
-227 ARGSDRNLQDPA
+227 A
-239 RRIPSADGTRIFR
+239 RRIPSPDGTRIFR

-267 PYPYKKLCGAA
+267 RYPYKKLCGAA
-278 VAWKVVCLLYRLYGI
+278 VAWKVVCLLYRLYAI

-312 MELNGE
+312 MELDGE

-323 KEGLKQLRNTQ
+323 KEGLKQLRITQ

-339 ALIQANNLDFATLNS
+339 ALIQANNLDFDTLNS

-368 GRLDTAKRSLQLLLA
+368 GRLDTAKRSLRLLLA
-383 KDAEEAETLATQL
+383 KDAAEAELLATRL

-417 IDGSGEA
+417 IDGSTEA

-453 KPTFVVTNAETE
+453 KPTFVVTNAEAE

-517 NENCTMTD
+517 NENCTMTEE
-525 ADMAEKVMVDV
+525 DMAEKIMVDV
-536 PMPIDYIRESLVE
+536 PMPINYIRESLVE
-549 EFSVLEPF
+549 ELSVLEPF
-557 GNGNEKPLFAERGL
+557 GNGNEKPLFAERHL

-576 RVLGKN
+576 RILGKN
-582 ANVLKLQVANRA
+582 ANVLKLQVANA
-594 GCTMEALYFGIPDN
+594 TGCTMEALYFGIPDN
-608 ILSYLTDKYG
+608 ILSYLADKYG
-618 KDEVQKLLWGKVNR
+618 RNEVQKLLWGKVNQ

>member
-15 QGIAERFEIDPVTA
+15 QGIAKRFGIDPVTA
-29 RIIRNRDVVGDDAI
+29 RIIRNRDVVGDDEI

-51 AEFGDSAQLLGGI
+51 AELGDPAQLQGGL
-64 EAAALLKRKIEA
+64 EAASLLKQKIEA

-87 IDGVNATYI
+87 IDGVNSTYI
-96 LYRALLR
+96 LYRALTR

-128 LALEESIDTVLTCDN
+128 LALEEGIDTVLTCDN

-148 TEIAYAKENGMTVI
+148 AEIAYAKENGMTVI

-174 QEEFQTGTMPQQTET
+174 PEEARAET
-189 ESSNQAEMTQ
+189 AQP
-199 TQVNTENSKQMESER
+199 
-214 EAQTDMHAAAKSV
+214 QTDT
-227 ARGSDRNLQDPA
+227 A
-239 RRIPSADGTRIFR
+239 RRIPSPDGTRIFR

-267 PYPYKKLCGAA
+267 RYPYKKLCGAA
-278 VAWKVVCLLYRLYGI
+278 VAWKVVCLLYRLYGM

-312 MELNGE
+312 MELDGE

-323 KEGLKQLRNTQ
+323 KEGLKQLRSTQ

-339 ALIQANNLDFATLNS
+339 ALIQANNLDFDTLNS

-368 GRLDTAKRSLQLLLA
+368 GRLDTAKRSLRLLLA
-383 KDAEEAETLATQL
+383 KDAAEAETLAARL

-417 IDGSGEA
+417 IDGSTEA

-453 KPTFVVTNAETE
+453 KPTFVVTNAEAE

-517 NENCTMTD
+517 NENCTMTEE
-525 ADMAEKVMVDV
+525 DMAEKIMVDV
-536 PMPIDYIRESLVE
+536 PMPINYIRESLVE
-549 EFSVLEPF
+549 ELSVLEPF
-557 GNGNEKPLFAERGL
+557 GNGNEKPLFAERHL

-576 RVLGKN
+576 RILGKN
-582 ANVLKLQVANRA
+582 ANVLKLQVANA
-594 GCTMEALYFGIPDN
+594 TGCTMEALYFGIPDN

-618 KDEVQKLLWGKVNR
+618 KNEVQKLLWGKVNQ

>member
-1 MNEKWYVAAKKADF
+1 MRSYVRVQAAKRLVNKRLRGGAQMNEKWYVAAKKADF
-15 QGIAERFEIDPVTA
+15 QGIAKRFGIDPVTA
-29 RIIRNRDVVGDDAI
+29 RIIRNWDVVGDDEI

-51 AEFGDSAQLLGGI
+51 AELGDPAQLQGGL
-64 EAAALLKRKIEA
+64 EAASLLKQKIEA

-87 IDGVNATYI
+87 IDGVNSTYI
-96 LYRALLR
+96 LYRALTR

-128 LALEESIDTVLTCDN
+128 LALEEGIDTVLTCDN

-148 TEIAYAKENGMTVI
+148 AEIAYAKENGMTVI

-174 QEEFQTGTMPQQTET
+174 PEED
-189 ESSNQAEMTQ
+189 QAETIQ
-199 TQVNTENSKQMESER
+199 P
-214 EAQTDMHAAAKSV
+214 QTDT
-227 ARGSDRNLQDPA
+227 A
-239 RRIPSADGTRIFR
+239 RRIPSPDGTRIFR

-267 PYPYKKLCGAA
+267 RYPYKKLCGAA
-278 VAWKVVCLLYRLYGI
+278 VAWKVVCLLYRLYGM

-312 MELNGE
+312 MELDGE

-323 KEGLKQLRNTQ
+323 KEGLKQLRITQ

-339 ALIQANNLDFATLNS
+339 ALIQANNLDFDTLNS

-368 GRLDTAKRSLQLLLA
+368 GRLDTAKRSLRLLLA
-383 KDAEEAETLATQL
+383 KDAAEAELLAARL

-417 IDGSGEA
+417 IDGSTEA

-453 KPTFVVTNAETE
+453 KPTFVVTNAEAE

-517 NENCTMTD
+517 NENCTMTEE
-525 ADMAEKVMVDV
+525 DMAEKIMVDV
-536 PMPIDYIRESLVE
+536 PMPINYIRESLVE
-549 EFSVLEPF
+549 ELSVLEPF
-557 GNGNEKPLFAERGL
+557 GNGNEKPLFAERHL

-576 RVLGKN
+576 RILGKN
-582 ANVLKLQVANRA
+582 ANVLKLQVANA
-594 GCTMEALYFGIPDN
+594 TGCTMEALYFGIPDN

-618 KDEVQKLLWGKVNR
+618 KNEVRKLLWGKVNQ